1 VSEPALAC
9 IMLVS
14 KKVSR
19 GLYQL
24 THLLMA
30 RMHFIRGEY
39 DVARALLDETMTT
52 ARLASDKTTLQ
63 QCIGC
68 VQLVQIDGVA
78 EDQVH

>member
-1 VSEPALAC
+1 
-9 IMLVS
+9 
-14 KKVSR
+14 
-19 GLYQL
+19 
-24 THLLMA
+24 MA

-68 VQLVQIDGVA
+68 VQLVQIDGVT